1 MVPNKHTVGNSWDIF
16 SMVTTIFSGVILV
29 LSGDVVDIRFH
40 IAMMMFIKGL
50 QRYPIYV
57 S

>member
-1 MVPNKHTVGNSWDIF
+1 
-16 SMVTTIFSGVILV
+16 MVTTIFSGVILV